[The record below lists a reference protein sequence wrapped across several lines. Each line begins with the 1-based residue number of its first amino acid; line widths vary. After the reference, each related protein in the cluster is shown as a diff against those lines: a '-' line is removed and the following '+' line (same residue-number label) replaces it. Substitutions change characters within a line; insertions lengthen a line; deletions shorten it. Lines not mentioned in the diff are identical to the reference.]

1 MIISIEGNIGSG
13 KSTFIDLLKKHYED
27 NDNVIFIKE
36 PIDVWNTI
44 KDNECNTILQ
54 KFYNDPYK
62 YAFSFQFMVFI
73 SFIEILKKTIEN
85 NPNAIIITERSIETN
100 KNVFAK
106 MLYDGGFIEDI
117 NYKIYL
123 KWFNFFAGDYSV
135 DKIIYIRSN
144 PEVCLD
150 RVKKRARDGEELIKI
165 DYLETCDK
173 YHEEFIAGK
182 EKYLVLNGNLDL
194 QDMAGMVD
202 MVANF
207 ITTDI

>member
-27 NDNVIFIKE
+27 NDNVIFINE

-100 KNVFAK
+100 KNIFAK

-144 PEVCLD
+144 HEVCLD
-150 RVKKRARDGEELIKI
+150 RVKQRARDGEELIKI

>member
-1 MIISIEGNIGSG
+1 MVYS
-13 KSTFIDLLKKHYED
+13 K
-27 NDNVIFIKE
+27 
-36 PIDVWNTI
+36 TI
-44 KDNECNTILQ
+44 W
-54 KFYNDPYK
+54 K

-100 KNVFAK
+100 KNIFAK

-150 RVKKRARDGEELIKI
+150 RVKQRARDGEELIKI